1 MAITPY
7 ALQVQSAQLPDIQN
21 MLLRR
26 QQMQA
31 AEQQQQVNA
40 LAMQKAQRDME
51 ESAAFKN
58 ALLKGYDTEEGR
70 NAMMQASPNRA
81 LKFFQSQLEAEAA
94 RTAKAL
100 NDEKL
105 AKARDD
111 YFKGQAARI
120 KNPQQA
126 QSYLEAL
133 YADPVLGPRMSKLGP
148 LEEAIGDIPTD
159 PTQFQQFTETLA
171 LGPVA
176 LDLAVKQ
183 RNAQALQDSSQ
194 NAAMGR
200 TQFTTAQQNARDIVK
215 NAYYLDSVSGLQV
228 RNPAVSDQQLAT
240 AQQVLDQAGATLGEA
255 VPGQTPSMVPPPP
268 VPEMT
273 GTKMPLVPG
282 QQGAPAKTPLP
293 AGQTPAATPLVQGRA
308 LTQGEVPAARA
319 AARQSAQQA
328 KINAELISQEPTVRA
343 GLKSTSDLTNSTV
356 RQINSIRDNPDLE
369 DVTGNIEGLFKTFMG
384 LTDQGN
390 ADVNATIKGLK
401 SKAWLKSIQSFA
413 AGSGLS
419 PITDAE
425 GQKLEE
431 AYASLEQ
438 SQSTEQFKKNLDAF
452 LSQLRSSQAA
462 VVNAYNRQYGN
473 LGIEGWQ
480 PMSITGKF
488 PEAAIAKLQ
497 KSPTAEMKSLFNEK
511 YGDGTADYFLKG
523 AK

>member
-1 MAITPY
+1 
-7 ALQVQSAQLPDIQN
+7 
-21 MLLRR
+21 
-26 QQMQA
+26 
-31 AEQQQQVNA
+31 
-40 LAMQKAQRDME
+40 ME

-94 RTAKAL
+94 RTTKAL

-120 KNPQQA
+120 KTPQQA

-133 YADPVLGPRMSKLGP
+133 YADPVLGPRMSKLGS

-183 RNAQALQDSSQ
+183 RNAQLLQDRSQ
-194 NAAMGR
+194 GAAMGR
-200 TQFTTAQQNARDIVK
+200 TQFTAEQQNARDIVK

-240 AQQVLDQAGATLGEA
+240 AQQVLGQAGATLGEA
-255 VPGQTPSMVPPPP
+255 IPGQTPPMAPPPP

-273 GTKMPLVPG
+273 GTKMPLAPG
-282 QQGAPAKTPLP
+282 QQGAPAKMPLP

-319 AARQSAQQA
+319 EAREATEQA
-328 KINAELISQEPTVRA
+328 KINARLKTEEPDVRS
-343 GLKSTSDLTNSTV
+343 GLSSTTDLTNGTI
-356 RQINSIRDNPDLE
+356 RQIRSIMDNPDLE

-384 LTDQGN
+384 LTGQGN
-390 ADVNATIKGLK
+390 ANVNSTIEGLK
-401 SKAWLKSIQSFA
+401 SKAWLKSIQSFGK
-413 AGSGLS
+413 GSGLS
-419 PITDAE
+419 PITDVE
-425 GQKLEE
+425 GEKLEK
-431 AYASLEQ
+431 AYASLDQ
-438 SQSTEQFKKNLDAF
+438 SQSTEQFKKNLENF
-452 LSQLRSSQAA
+452 MKQLRSSQSA
-462 VVNAYNRQYGN
+462 VINAYNRKYGKLN
-473 LGIEGWQ
+473 IPDWQ
-480 PMSITGKF
+480 PMSITGSF
-488 PEAAIAKLQ
+488 PEAAIKDLRSDPSKEAK
-497 KSPTAEMKSLFNEK
+497 KEFNDLFGE
-511 YGDGTADYFLKG
+511 GTADYFLKG
-523 AK
+523 AR